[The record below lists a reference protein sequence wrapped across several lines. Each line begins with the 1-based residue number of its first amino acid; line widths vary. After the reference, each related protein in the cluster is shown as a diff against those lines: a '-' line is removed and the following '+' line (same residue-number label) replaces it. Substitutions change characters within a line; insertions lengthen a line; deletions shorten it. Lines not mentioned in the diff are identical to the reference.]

1 MSVLKL
7 AIVDDHMLFR
17 QGLIQILKKF
27 DKYEVVLEASSGE
40 ELLTKLAFQKPDVIL
55 LDLKMKGM
63 SGQEASVLIRQDFP
77 EIKIIILSMNYSHD
91 YIRQMMKIG
100 VHGYLPK
107 DIDQKKMI
115 EAIDQVY
122 YKGHYMD
129 EEIAAVLREAIQ
141 SAERKNLR
149 KNTFL
154 ESENISL
161 TEREMDVLKLICKG
175 QNTQQ
180 IADELFISYRTV
192 EGHRKNLLL
201 KTGLNNSVSLVVFA
215 VKNGLIEM

>member
-1 MSVLKL
+1 MDVLKL

-40 ELLTKLAFQKPDVIL
+40 ELLAKLAFQKPDVIL

-63 SGQEASVLIRQDFP
+63 SGQEASVIIREDFP

-141 SAERKNLR
+141 SVERKNLR

>member
-1 MSVLKL
+1 MYVLKL

-40 ELLTKLAFQKPDVIL
+40 ELLAKLAFQKPDVIL

-63 SGQEASVLIRQDFP
+63 SGQEASVIIREDFP

>member
-1 MSVLKL
+1 MTVLKL
-7 AIVDDHMLFR
+7 GIIDDHKLFR

-27 DKYEVVLEASSGE
+27 DNYDVVLEASSGE
-40 ELLTKLAFQKPDVIL
+40 ELLAKLIFEKPDVIL

-63 SGQEASVLIRQDFP
+63 SGQEAGAIIRRDFP
-77 EIKIIILSMNYSHD
+77 DIKIIILSMNYSHD

-115 EAIDQVY
+115 EAINQVY

-149 KNTFL
+149 KSTYL

-161 TEREMDVLKLICKG
+161 TEREMDVLRLICKG

>member
-7 AIVDDHMLFR
+7 AIVDDHTLFR

-40 ELLTKLAFQKPDVIL
+40 ELLSKLAIQKPDVIL

-63 SGQEASVLIRQDFP
+63 SGQEASVVIREDFP

>member
-1 MSVLKL
+1 MTVLKL
-7 AIVDDHMLFR
+7 GIIDDHKLFR

-27 DKYEVVLEASSGE
+27 DNYDVVLEASSGE
-40 ELLTKLAFQKPDVIL
+40 ELLAKLIFERPDVIL

-63 SGQEASVLIRQDFP
+63 SGQEAGAIIRRDFP
-77 EIKIIILSMNYSHD
+77 DIKIIILSMNYSHD

-115 EAIDQVY
+115 EAINQVY

-149 KNTFL
+149 KSTYL

-161 TEREMDVLKLICKG
+161 TEREMDVLRLICKG

>member
-1 MSVLKL
+1 MTVLKL
-7 AIVDDHMLFR
+7 GIIDDHKLFR

-27 DKYEVVLEASSGE
+27 ENYDVVLEASSGE
-40 ELLTKLAFQKPDVIL
+40 ELLAKLVLEKPDVIL

-63 SGQEASVLIRQDFP
+63 SGQEAGAIIRRDFP
-77 EIKIIILSMNYSHD
+77 DIKIIILSMNYSHD

-115 EAIDQVY
+115 EAINQVY

-149 KNTFL
+149 KSTYL

-161 TEREMDVLKLICKG
+161 TEREMDVLRLICKG